1 MRRSAETAASAQ
13 RAETMKKLDRK
24 ILVMLLILS
33 ILSLIFTNVIFTAHD
48 SLIAIVEVNGQEYG
62 RYSLAEK
69 ERKVLDVQTQ
79 FGYNKIEIVNGSVRV
94 TETDCPDRLEVRQG
108 EIRSSGQILVCLPNR
123 LVVWLS
129 GNREVDGVAY

>member
-1 MRRSAETAASAQ
+1 MRRSAETAALAQ

-79 FGYNKIEIVNGSVRV
+79 FGYNKIEIANGSVRV

-108 EIRSSGQILVCLPNR
+108 EIRSSGQMLVCLPNR

-129 GNREVDGVAY
+129 GDREVDGVAY